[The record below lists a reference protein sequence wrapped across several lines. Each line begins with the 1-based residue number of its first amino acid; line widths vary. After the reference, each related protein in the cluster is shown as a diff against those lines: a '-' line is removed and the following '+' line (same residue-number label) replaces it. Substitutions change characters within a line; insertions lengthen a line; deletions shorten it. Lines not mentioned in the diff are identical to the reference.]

1 MKKLLLPIFF
11 MIFAIGAAGQ
21 QLKIELE
28 GSADFDNSNFSVSEA
43 GENFPSSIESETSF
57 FISVL
62 YTDDNLNRK
71 KNPNMKWNIKVF
83 KTDLNWHNDL
93 NLEARRTGNGQR
105 IGNQG
110 NPNIQDGESNQL
122 INNTSTY
129 FFQGKGEIVH
139 IPVNFSLSGFS
150 LTMGASTYETR
161 VVFTVYDEW

>member
-28 GSADFDNSNFSVSEA
+28 GSATFDNSAFSVNEA
-43 GENFPSSIESETSF
+43 GEDFPPAIENETSF

-71 KNPNMKWNIKVF
+71 KNPNTKWNIKIF

-93 NLEARRTGNGQR
+93 RLETRRTGNGQR

-110 NPNIQDGESNQL
+110 NTNIQDGESNQL

>member
-1 MKKLLLPIFF
+1 MKKLVLPILLLL
-11 MIFAIGAAGQ
+11 FASFVSGQ

-28 GSADFDNSNFSVSEA
+28 GNVTFDNSNFSVNEA
-43 GENFPSSIESETSF
+43 GEDFPSAIESETSF

-71 KNPNMKWNIKVF
+71 KNPNTKWNIKVF
-83 KTDLNWHNDL
+83 KTDLNWHNNL
-93 NLEARRTGNGQR
+93 KLEARRTGSGQR

-110 NPNIQDGESNQL
+110 NPNIHDGENNQL
-122 INNTSTY
+122 ITNTSTY
-129 FFQGKGEIVH
+129 FFQGKGEIAY
-139 IPVNFSLSGFS
+139 IPANFKLSGFS

>member
-1 MKKLLLPIFF
+1 MKKLLLPLFF

-28 GSADFDNSNFSVSEA
+28 GSANFDNSNFSVSEA
-43 GENFPSSIESETSF
+43 GEDFPSSIESETSF

-62 YTDDNLNRK
+62 YTDDNLNRN
-71 KNPNMKWNIKVF
+71 KNPNTKWNIKVF

-93 NLEARRTGNGQR
+93 TLEAIRTGNGQR

-110 NPNIQDGESNQL
+110 NPNIHDGEINQL
-122 INNTSTY
+122 ITNTPTY

-139 IPVNFSLSGFS
+139 IPVSFSLSGFS
-150 LTMGASTYETR
+150 LTMGATAYETR